1 MEQLKVNADE
11 VVMEISTFMRP
22 HDDEQDLDIS
32 KTGTQNEKQL
42 PGSPVESVNPQ
53 ENVGEMGKISISKD
67 DAL

>member
-1 MEQLKVNADE
+1 
-11 VVMEISTFMRP
+11 MEISTFMRP

-32 KTGTQNEKQL
+32 KTDTQNEQQV
-42 PGSPVESVNPQ
+42 PGSLVESVNTQ